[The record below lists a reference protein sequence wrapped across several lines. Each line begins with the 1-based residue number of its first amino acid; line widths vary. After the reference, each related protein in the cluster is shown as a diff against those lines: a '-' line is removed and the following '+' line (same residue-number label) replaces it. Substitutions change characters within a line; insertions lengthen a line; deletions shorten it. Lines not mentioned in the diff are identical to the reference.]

1 MKFCR
6 VICQKYFIFPVLKF
20 EITFFILYVFY
31 FFTSIF
37 KPFYTFQQVL
47 LFTSISPF
55 LTHSHSY
62 YPFNYFRKPIRYKPE
77 LGLRLRSENM
87 RYAAE
92 LSKGVVLVPR
102 VGTNFGTNQGNN
114 FRIFT
119 WNTAKPGWL
128 SIKSHQNTFITLLMT
143 IKYQTHRF
151 HRPFR
156 TLKIWWKLTEYS
168 VEFKT
173 AELVPPH
180 WGGGM

>member
-47 LFTSISPF
+47 LFTSISRF

-92 LSKGVVLVPR
+92 MAFFGDFWLCMNLCFVLDI
-102 VGTNFGTNQGNN
+102 Q
-114 FRIFT
+114 
-119 WNTAKPGWL
+119 
-128 SIKSHQNTFITLLMT
+128 TLFVFSNRHFDT
-143 IKYQTHRF
+143 TCQH
-151 HRPFR
+151 
-156 TLKIWWKLTEYS
+156 
-168 VEFKT
+168 
-173 AELVPPH
+173 
-180 WGGGM
+180 